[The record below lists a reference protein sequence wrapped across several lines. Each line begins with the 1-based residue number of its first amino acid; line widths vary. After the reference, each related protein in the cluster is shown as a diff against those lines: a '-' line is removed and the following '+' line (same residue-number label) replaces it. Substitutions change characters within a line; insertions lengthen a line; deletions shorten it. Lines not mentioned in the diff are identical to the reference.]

1 MGDVCVGK
9 KFPLDF
15 DELERDV
22 VLTDKMLI
30 CGLDTGIDTW
40 VSVESLTKPERIDF
54 ANDATP
60 GLLNYRTAVIPLT
73 TLTYL
78 ARFGDYPRPRMFWI
92 DEFNNWQE
100 WMMSP
105 SYVVSGGLIQ
115 SFSWDIG
122 FALTGF
128 ILISR

>member
-1 MGDVCVGK
+1 MGAVCQGK
-9 KFPLDF
+9 RFPLDF

-22 VLTDKMLI
+22 VLTDELLI

-54 ANDATP
+54 TNDAMP
-60 GLLNYRTAVIPLT
+60 GLHNYQTAIIPLT

-78 ARFGDYPRPRMFWI
+78 ARFGQYPQARMFWI
-92 DEFNNWQE
+92 DENGDWWQ
-100 WMMSP
+100 WMQQP
-105 SYVVSGGLIQ
+105 KFTIVAGLVDSI
-115 SFSWDIG
+115 SWDTG
-122 FALTGF
+122 TGMTGF